1 MYNYMDVVNITD
13 THEIVNLGPC
23 PCEGPCER
31 GVGKAAMGERAQE
44 GQGEMARKMKMKR
57 WYSKA
62 SHAVYYFS
70 YSCKIIYIK

>member
-31 GVGKAAMGERAQE
+31 GVGKAAVGER
-44 GQGEMARKMKMKR
+44 
-57 WYSKA
+57 
-62 SHAVYYFS
+62 V
-70 YSCKIIYIK
+70 